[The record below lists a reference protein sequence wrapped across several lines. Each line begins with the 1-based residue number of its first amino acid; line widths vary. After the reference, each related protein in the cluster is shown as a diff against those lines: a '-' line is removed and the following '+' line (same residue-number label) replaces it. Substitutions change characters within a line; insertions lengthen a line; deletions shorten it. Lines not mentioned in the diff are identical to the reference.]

1 MHCGLF
7 SIEQHI
13 LPIHALSQID
23 YRHTKHYW
31 DCREVCCATMSDIHI
46 YVRRIELSKE
56 RRNSNFQSI
65 YFVNK
70 LGEIFSF
77 IHCHV
82 AWRIC
87 GLQGGS
93 GEIQKRAD
101 QGQQLSHDLACKY
114 YREDIWYSHSSVA
127 WLLCAR
133 FILKAVQALIHT
145 TGGPSVLC
153 MISGLKRH

>member
-1 MHCGLF
+1 
-7 SIEQHI
+7 
-13 LPIHALSQID
+13 
-23 YRHTKHYW
+23 
-31 DCREVCCATMSDIHI
+31 MSDIHI
-46 YVRRIELSKE
+46 YVRRIELSKQ

-101 QGQQLSHDLACKY
+101 QGQQLSLDLASKY
-114 YREDIWYSHSSVA
+114 YREDLWNSHKLCGLINLCTFHFESSA
-127 WLLCAR
+127 SLDSYHR
-133 FILKAVQALIHT
+133 R
-145 TGGPSVLC
+145 P
-153 MISGLKRH
+153 KRTMYDFGA

>member
-1 MHCGLF
+1 
-7 SIEQHI
+7 
-13 LPIHALSQID
+13 
-23 YRHTKHYW
+23 
-31 DCREVCCATMSDIHI
+31 MSDIHI

-93 GEIQKRAD
+93 GEIQKGLTKD
-101 QGQQLSHDLACKY
+101 SNFHT
-114 YREDIWYSHSSVA
+114 IWLVSIIGKTFGI
-127 WLLCAR
+127 R
-133 FILKAVQALIHT
+133 IALWPDYFVHV
-145 TGGPSVLC
+145 SF
-153 MISGLKRH
+153 

>member
-1 MHCGLF
+1 
-7 SIEQHI
+7 
-13 LPIHALSQID
+13 
-23 YRHTKHYW
+23 
-31 DCREVCCATMSDIHI
+31 MSDIHI

-93 GEIQKRAD
+93 GEIQKRTD
-101 QGQQLSHDLACKY
+101 QGQQLSLDLASKY
-114 YREDIWYSHSSVA
+114 YREDLWNSHKLCGLINLCTFHFESSA
-127 WLLCAR
+127 SLD
-133 FILKAVQALIHT
+133 
-145 TGGPSVLC
+145 S
-153 MISGLKRH
+153 